1 MCFLRFSFFLF
12 SVFLNFYL
20 SSLSSLF
27 VSLDWVF
34 LFGFGVWVLSEGFFF
49 FFWFVCL
56 LLLKL
61 AMAMTEKKLTE
72 TLGSGVKY
80 DSGVAK
86 SSLVLQR
93 YDSA

>member
-1 MCFLRFSFFLF
+1 MFSEILILPFFCFF
-12 SVFLNFYL
+12 NFY
-20 SSLSSLF
+20 LSSLF